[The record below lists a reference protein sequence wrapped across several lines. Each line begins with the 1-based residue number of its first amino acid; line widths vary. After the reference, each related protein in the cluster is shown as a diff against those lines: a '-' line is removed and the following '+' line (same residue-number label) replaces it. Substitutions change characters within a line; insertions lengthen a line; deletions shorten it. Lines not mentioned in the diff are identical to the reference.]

1 MMNVHILTSKET
13 FHKHH
18 RCQIHTKKIGTKMTD
33 NEWQLA
39 LLMVKGR
46 GYSLVSLQ
54 DGRQLWIKVRKIA
67 ETKHRIEM

>member
-1 MMNVHILTSKET
+1 
-13 FHKHH
+13 
-18 RCQIHTKKIGTKMTD
+18 MTD

-54 DGRQLWIKVRKIA
+54 DGRQLWIKVRKRA
-67 ETKHRIEM
+67 ETKHRNEM